1 METLDPVC
9 GMSVDLDTTAH
20 QFIYADQ
27 TYGFCCAHCLEKF
40 KADPEQFLH
49 TEQSANAVPT
59 SPDTVY
65 VCPMD
70 PEVRADKPSP
80 CPKCGMAL
88 EPEVAPLPTPTVEYV
103 CPMHL
108 EVVTAL
114 PGACPSCGMTL
125 EPHAIDVQETPN
137 SELID
142 MTRRFW
148 IGVGF
153 GFPVFLLAMGDM
165 VFGARMQEVVSRP
178 LSNWLQLIFTTPV
191 VLWAGWPFFE
201 RAWASLKNTSAN
213 MFTLIAMGVGSAFV
227 YSVAATVNPQWFPE
241 GFQTDH
247 GVPTYFETAVA
258 ITVLVLLGQ
267 VLESRARHRTGAAIR
282 SLLSL
287 SPQTARVVL
296 PDHDTD
302 VPLALVKV
310 GDLLRVRPGDKIP
323 VDGVVVNG
331 ASTVDE
337 SMVTGEAI
345 PVEKT
350 VGTQVIGATINGTG
364 SFTMRAERIGSE
376 TLLAH
381 IVQMV
386 ANAQRTRA
394 PIQRVADRVSEWFV
408 PSVVLVAIVTLVVWG
423 LWGPEPRFALALVN
437 AVAVL
442 IIACPCALGL
452 ATPMAIMVGT
462 GRGAKSGVLV
472 KHAAALEMLDR
483 VEVLVIDK
491 TGTLT
496 EGRPQVSSISTID
509 GVVSETELLRLAGAL
524 EQSSQHPLALA
535 VITRAVEQDMA
546 LPEVE
551 DFQTVPGR
559 GVEGT
564 VDKRHILLGTEEF
577 LIGHGV
583 HTDVFTGEA
592 NELRHQGQ
600 TVIFLAVDKRLA
612 GFLSVSDSVKPSTF
626 EALSMLQAEGV
637 RIVMAT
643 GDNALTAHAVGDTLG
658 LNEVR
663 AGVLPEEKQQIVAD
677 LQAEGRVVAMAG
689 DGINDAPALAEAAV
703 GIAMGTGADIAVE
716 SADITLVKGDL
727 RGIARAR
734 QLSRS
739 TLRNIRQN
747 LFLAFIYNGVGVPVA
762 AGLLY
767 PLTGWFID
775 PIWASAAMTLSSI
788 SVITNAL
795 RLRSLDL

>member
-9 GMSVDLDTTAH
+9 GMSVDLAATAH

-40 KADPEQFLH
+40 KTDPEQYLH
-49 TEQSANAVPT
+49 PTQSANAAPT

-70 PEVRADKPSP
+70 PEVRADKPGP
-80 CPKCGMAL
+80 CPRCGMAL
-88 EPEVAPLPTPTVEYV
+88 EPEVAPLPTRAVEYI

-108 EVVTAL
+108 EVVTTL
-114 PGACPSCGMTL
+114 PGTCPSCGMTL

-165 VFGARMQEVVSRP
+165 VFGARMQETVSRP
-178 LSNWLQLIFTTPV
+178 LSNWLQFIFTTPV

-227 YSVAATVNPQWFPE
+227 YSVAATVNPRWFPE

-296 PDHDTD
+296 PGHDTD

-331 ASTVDE
+331 ASAVDE

-408 PSVVLVAIVTLVVWG
+408 PSVVLVAIVTLVVWS
-423 LWGPEPRFALALVN
+423 LWGPEPRFVTALVN

-496 EGRPQVSSISTID
+496 EGRPRVASISTIE
-509 GVVSETELLRLAGAL
+509 GVVSETKLLRLAGAL
-524 EQSSQHPLALA
+524 EQSSQHPLAVA
-535 VITRAVEQDMA
+535 VVTRAIEQDMA

-551 DFQTVPGR
+551 NFQTVPGR

-564 VDKRHILLGTEEF
+564 VEKRHVLLGTEEF
-577 LIGHGV
+577 LIEHGV
-583 HTDVFTGEA
+583 HTDVFAHQA

-600 TVIFLAVDKRLA
+600 TVIFLAVDGQLA
-612 GFLSVSDSVKPSTF
+612 GFLSVSDAVKPSTF
-626 EALSMLQAEGV
+626 EALRMLQAEGV

-663 AGVLPEEKQQIVAD
+663 AGVLPEEKQRIVAS

-703 GIAMGTGADIAVE
+703 GIAMGTGADIAIE

-734 QLSRS
+734 RLSRS

-747 LFLAFIYNGVGVPVA
+747 LFLAFIYNGIGVPVA
-762 AGLLY
+762 AGVLY

-775 PIWASAAMTLSSI
+775 PIWASAAMTLSSL

-795 RLRSLDL
+795 RLRSLEL

>member
-267 VLESRARHRTGAAIR
+267 VLESRA
-282 SLLSL
+282 
-287 SPQTARVVL
+287 QTARVVL

>member
-9 GMSVDLDTTAH
+9 GMSVDLDATAH
-20 QFIYADQ
+20 QFVYAGQ

-40 KADPEQFLH
+40 KTDPEQYLH
-49 TEQSANAVPT
+49 PKQSANAAPT

-70 PEVRADKPSP
+70 PEIRADKPGP
-80 CPKCGMAL
+80 CPRCGMAL
-88 EPEVAPLPTPTVEYV
+88 EPEVAPLPTRAVEYI

-108 EVVTAL
+108 EVVTTL
-114 PGACPSCGMTL
+114 PGTCPSCGMTL

-165 VFGARMQEVVSRP
+165 VFGARMQETVSRP
-178 LSNWLQLIFTTPV
+178 LSNWLQFIFTTPV

-227 YSVAATVNPQWFPE
+227 YSVAATVNPRWFPE

-287 SPQTARVVL
+287 SPQIARVVL
-296 PDHDTD
+296 PEHDTD

-331 ASTVDE
+331 ASAVDE

-408 PSVVLVAIVTLVVWG
+408 PSVVLVAIVTLVVWS
-423 LWGPEPRFALALVN
+423 LWGPEPRFVTALVN

-496 EGRPQVSSISTID
+496 EGRPRVATISTIE
-509 GVVSETELLRLAGAL
+509 GVVSETKLLRLAGAL
-524 EQSSQHPLALA
+524 EQSSHHPLAVA
-535 VITRAVEQDMA
+535 VVTRAIEQDMA

-551 DFQTVPGR
+551 NFQTVPGR

-564 VDKRHILLGTEEF
+564 VEKRHVLLGTEEF
-577 LIGHGV
+577 LIEHGV
-583 HTDVFTGEA
+583 HTDVFAHQA

-600 TVIFLAVDKRLA
+600 TVIFLAVDGQLA
-612 GFLSVSDSVKPSTF
+612 GFLSVSDAVKPSTF
-626 EALSMLQAEGV
+626 EALRMLQAEGV

-658 LNEVR
+658 LNEIR
-663 AGVLPEEKQQIVAD
+663 AGVLPEEKQRIVAG

-703 GIAMGTGADIAVE
+703 GIAMGTGADIAIE

-734 QLSRS
+734 RLSRS

-747 LFLAFIYNGVGVPVA
+747 LFLAFIYNGIGVPVA
-762 AGLLY
+762 AGVLY

-775 PIWASAAMTLSSI
+775 PIWASAAMTLSSL

>member
-9 GMSVDLDTTAH
+9 GMSVDLATTAH
-20 QFIYADQ
+20 QFIYAGQ
-27 TYGFCCAHCLEKF
+27 TYGFCCAHCLAKF
-40 KADPEQFLH
+40 KTDPEQYLH
-49 TEQSANAVPT
+49 TKQSANAAPT
-59 SPDTVY
+59 SPDAVY

-88 EPEVAPLPTPTVEYV
+88 EPEVAPLPTRGVKYI

-108 EVVTAL
+108 EVVTTL
-114 PGACPSCGMTL
+114 PGTCPSCGMTL

-165 VFGARMQEVVSRP
+165 VVGARMQEVVSRP
-178 LSNWLQLIFTTPV
+178 LSNWLQFIFTTPV

-201 RAWASLKNTSAN
+201 RGWASLKNTSAN

-227 YSVAATVNPQWFPE
+227 YSIAATVNPRWFPE

-282 SLLSL
+282 SLLNL

-331 ASTVDE
+331 ASAVDE

-408 PSVVLVAIVTLVVWG
+408 PSVVLVAIVTLVVWS
-423 LWGPEPRFALALVN
+423 LWGPEPRFVTALVN

-483 VEVLVIDK
+483 VDVLVIDK

-496 EGRPQVSSISTID
+496 EGRPRVASISTIE
-509 GVVSETELLRLAGAL
+509 GVVSETKLLRLAGAL
-524 EQSSQHPLALA
+524 EQASQHPLAVA
-535 VITRAVEQDMA
+535 IVTRAIEQGMA
-546 LPEVE
+546 LAEVE
-551 DFQTVPGR
+551 NFQTVPGR
-559 GVEGT
+559 GVAGT
-564 VDKRHILLGTEEF
+564 VEKRHVLLGTEEF
-577 LIGHGV
+577 LIEHGI
-583 HTDVFTGEA
+583 HTDVFAHQA

-600 TVIFLAVDKRLA
+600 TVIFLAVDEQLA
-612 GFLSVSDSVKPSTF
+612 GFVSVSDAVKPTTV
-626 EALSMLQAEGV
+626 EALRMLQAEGV

-663 AGVLPEEKQQIVAD
+663 AGVLPEEKQRIVAG

-689 DGINDAPALAEAAV
+689 DGINDAPALTEAAV

-734 QLSRS
+734 RLSRS

-747 LFLAFIYNGVGVPVA
+747 LFLAFIYNGIGVPVA
-762 AGLLY
+762 AGVLY

>member
-1 METLDPVC
+1 
-9 GMSVDLDTTAH
+9 
-20 QFIYADQ
+20 
-27 TYGFCCAHCLEKF
+27 
-40 KADPEQFLH
+40 
-49 TEQSANAVPT
+49 
-59 SPDTVY
+59 
-65 VCPMD
+65 
-70 PEVRADKPSP
+70 
-80 CPKCGMAL
+80 
-88 EPEVAPLPTPTVEYV
+88 
-103 CPMHL
+103 
-108 EVVTAL
+108 
-114 PGACPSCGMTL
+114 
-125 EPHAIDVQETPN
+125 
-137 SELID
+137 
-142 MTRRFW
+142 
-148 IGVGF
+148 
-153 GFPVFLLAMGDM
+153 
-165 VFGARMQEVVSRP
+165 
-178 LSNWLQLIFTTPV
+178 
-191 VLWAGWPFFE
+191 
-201 RAWASLKNTSAN
+201 

-296 PDHDTD
+296 PGHDTD

-310 GDLLRVRPGDKIP
+310 GDLLRVRSGDKIP

-331 ASTVDE
+331 ASAVDE

-408 PSVVLVAIVTLVVWG
+408 PSVVLVAIVTFVVWS
-423 LWGPEPRFALALVN
+423 LWGPEPRFVLALVN

-496 EGRPQVSSISTID
+496 EGRPRVASISTIE
-509 GVVSETELLRLAGAL
+509 GVVSEMELLRLAGSL

-535 VITRAVEQDMA
+535 VVTRAVEQGMA

-551 DFQTVPGR
+551 GFQTVPGR

-564 VDKRHILLGTEEF
+564 VEKRHVLLGTEEF

-583 HTDVFTGEA
+583 YTDVFAHQA

-600 TVIFLAVDKRLA
+600 TVIFLAVDGRLA
-612 GFLSVSDSVKPSTF
+612 GFLSVSDAVKPSTF
-626 EALSMLQAEGV
+626 EALRMLQAEGV

-658 LNEVR
+658 LDEVR
-663 AGVLPEEKQQIVAD
+663 AGVLPEEKQRLVAD

-734 QLSRS
+734 RLSRS

-747 LFLAFIYNGVGVPVA
+747 LFLAFIYNGIGVPVA
-762 AGLLY
+762 AGVLY

>member
-165 VFGARMQEVVSRP
+165 VVGARMQEVVSRP

-612 GFLSVSDSVKPSTF
+612 GFLSVSDSVKPTTF
-626 EALSMLQAEGV
+626 EALRMLQAEGV

-663 AGVLPEEKQQIVAD
+663 AGVLPEEKQRIVAG

-689 DGINDAPALAEAAV
+689 DGINDAPALTEAAV

-747 LFLAFIYNGVGVPVA
+747 LFLAFIYNGIGVPVA
-762 AGLLY
+762 AGVLY

>member
-9 GMSVDLDTTAH
+9 GMSVDLAATAH

-40 KADPEQFLH
+40 KADPEQYLH
-49 TEQSANAVPT
+49 PTQSANATPT

-70 PEVRADKPSP
+70 PEVRADKPGP
-80 CPKCGMAL
+80 CPRCGMAL
-88 EPEVAPLPTPTVEYV
+88 EPEVTPLPIPAVNYI

-108 EVVTAL
+108 EVVTTL
-114 PGACPSCGMTL
+114 PGTCPSCGMTL
-125 EPHAIDVQETPN
+125 EPHAIDSQEMPN

-165 VFGARMQEVVSRP
+165 VFGARMQETVSRP
-178 LSNWLQLIFTTPV
+178 LSNWLQFIFTTPV

-227 YSVAATVNPQWFPE
+227 YSVAATVNPRWFPE

-331 ASTVDE
+331 ASAVDE

-394 PIQRVADRVSEWFV
+394 PIQRIADRVSEWFV

-423 LWGPEPRFALALVN
+423 LWGPEPRFVLALVN

-472 KHAAALEMLDR
+472 KHAAALEMLER

-496 EGRPQVSSISTID
+496 EGRPRVASISTIE

-524 EQSSQHPLALA
+524 EQSSQHPLAVA
-535 VITRAVEQDMA
+535 VVTRAVEQDMA
-546 LPEVE
+546 LPEIE

-564 VDKRHILLGTEEF
+564 VEKRHVLLGTEEF

-583 HTDVFTGEA
+583 HTDVFAHQA

-600 TVIFLAVDKRLA
+600 TVIFLAVDGRLA
-612 GFLSVSDSVKPSTF
+612 GFLSVSDSIKPSTF
-626 EALSMLQAEGV
+626 EALRMLQAEGV

-658 LNEVR
+658 LNEIR
-663 AGVLPEEKQQIVAD
+663 AGVLPEEKQRIVAG

-703 GIAMGTGADIAVE
+703 GIAMGTGADIAIE

-734 QLSRS
+734 RLSRS

-747 LFLAFIYNGVGVPVA
+747 LFLAFIYNGIGVPVA
-762 AGLLY
+762 AGVLY

-775 PIWASAAMTLSSI
+775 PIWASAAMTLSSL

>member
-1 METLDPVC
+1 
-9 GMSVDLDTTAH
+9 
-20 QFIYADQ
+20 
-27 TYGFCCAHCLEKF
+27 
-40 KADPEQFLH
+40 
-49 TEQSANAVPT
+49 
-59 SPDTVY
+59 
-65 VCPMD
+65 
-70 PEVRADKPSP
+70 
-80 CPKCGMAL
+80 
-88 EPEVAPLPTPTVEYV
+88 
-103 CPMHL
+103 
-108 EVVTAL
+108 
-114 PGACPSCGMTL
+114 
-125 EPHAIDVQETPN
+125 
-137 SELID
+137 
-142 MTRRFW
+142 
-148 IGVGF
+148 
-153 GFPVFLLAMGDM
+153 
-165 VFGARMQEVVSRP
+165 
-178 LSNWLQLIFTTPV
+178 
-191 VLWAGWPFFE
+191 
-201 RAWASLKNTSAN
+201 
-213 MFTLIAMGVGSAFV
+213 
-227 YSVAATVNPQWFPE
+227 
-241 GFQTDH
+241 
-247 GVPTYFETAVA
+247 
-258 ITVLVLLGQ
+258 
-267 VLESRARHRTGAAIR
+267 
-282 SLLSL
+282 
-287 SPQTARVVL
+287 
-296 PDHDTD
+296 
-302 VPLALVKV
+302 
-310 GDLLRVRPGDKIP
+310 LRVRPGDKIP

-331 ASTVDE
+331 ASAVDE

-408 PSVVLVAIVTLVVWG
+408 PSVVLVAIVTLVVWS
-423 LWGPEPRFALALVN
+423 LWGPEPRFVTALVN

-483 VEVLVIDK
+483 VDVLVIDK

-496 EGRPQVSSISTID
+496 EGRPRVASISTIE
-509 GVVSETELLRLAGAL
+509 GVVSETKLLRLAGAL
-524 EQSSQHPLALA
+524 EQASQHPLAVA
-535 VITRAVEQDMA
+535 IVTRAIEQGMA
-546 LPEVE
+546 LAEVE
-551 DFQTVPGR
+551 NFQTVPGR
-559 GVEGT
+559 GVAGT
-564 VDKRHILLGTEEF
+564 VEKRHVLLGTEEF
-577 LIGHGV
+577 LIEHGV
-583 HTDVFTGEA
+583 HTDVFAHQA

-600 TVIFLAVDKRLA
+600 TVIFLAVDGQLA
-612 GFLSVSDSVKPSTF
+612 GFVSVSDAVKPTTF
-626 EALSMLQAEGV
+626 EALRMLQAEGV

-663 AGVLPEEKQQIVAD
+663 AGVLPEEKQRIVAG

-689 DGINDAPALAEAAV
+689 DGINDAPALTEAAV

-734 QLSRS
+734 RLSRS

-747 LFLAFIYNGVGVPVA
+747 LFLAFIYNGIGVPVA
-762 AGLLY
+762 AGVLY

>member
-9 GMSVDLDTTAH
+9 GMSVDLDATVH
-20 QFIYADQ
+20 QFIYAGQ

-40 KADPEQFLH
+40 KTDPEQYLH
-49 TEQSANAVPT
+49 PKQSANAAPT

-70 PEVRADKPSP
+70 PEIRADKPGP
-80 CPKCGMAL
+80 CPRCGMAL
-88 EPEVAPLPTPTVEYV
+88 EPEVAPLPTRAVEYI

-108 EVVTAL
+108 EVVTTL
-114 PGACPSCGMTL
+114 PGTCPSCGMTL

-165 VFGARMQEVVSRP
+165 VFGARMQETVSRP
-178 LSNWLQLIFTTPV
+178 LSNWLQFIFTTPV

-227 YSVAATVNPQWFPE
+227 YSVAATVNPRWFPE

-287 SPQTARVVL
+287 SPQIARVVL
-296 PDHDTD
+296 PEHDTD

-331 ASTVDE
+331 ASAVDE

-408 PSVVLVAIVTLVVWG
+408 PSVVLVAIVTLVVWS
-423 LWGPEPRFALALVN
+423 LWGPEPRFVTALVN

-496 EGRPQVSSISTID
+496 EGRPRVATISTIE
-509 GVVSETELLRLAGAL
+509 GVVSETKLLRLAGAL
-524 EQSSQHPLALA
+524 EQSSHHPLAVA
-535 VITRAVEQDMA
+535 VVTRAIEQDMA

-551 DFQTVPGR
+551 NFQTVPGR

-564 VDKRHILLGTEEF
+564 VEKRHVLLGTEEF
-577 LIGHGV
+577 LIEHGV
-583 HTDVFTGEA
+583 HTDVFAHQA

-600 TVIFLAVDKRLA
+600 TVIFLAVDGQLA
-612 GFLSVSDSVKPSTF
+612 GFLSVSDAVKPSTF
-626 EALSMLQAEGV
+626 EALRMLQAEGV

-658 LNEVR
+658 LNEIR
-663 AGVLPEEKQQIVAD
+663 AGVLPEEKQRIVAG

-703 GIAMGTGADIAVE
+703 GIAMGTGADIAIE

-734 QLSRS
+734 RLSRS

-747 LFLAFIYNGVGVPVA
+747 LFLAFIYNGIGVPVA
-762 AGLLY
+762 AGVLY

-775 PIWASAAMTLSSI
+775 PIWASAAMTLSSL

>member
-1 METLDPVC
+1 
-9 GMSVDLDTTAH
+9 
-20 QFIYADQ
+20 
-27 TYGFCCAHCLEKF
+27 
-40 KADPEQFLH
+40 
-49 TEQSANAVPT
+49 
-59 SPDTVY
+59 
-65 VCPMD
+65 
-70 PEVRADKPSP
+70 
-80 CPKCGMAL
+80 
-88 EPEVAPLPTPTVEYV
+88 
-103 CPMHL
+103 
-108 EVVTAL
+108 
-114 PGACPSCGMTL
+114 MTL
-125 EPHAIDVQETPN
+125 EPHAIDSQEMPN

-165 VFGARMQEVVSRP
+165 VFGARMQETVSRP
-178 LSNWLQLIFTTPV
+178 LSNWLQFIFTTPV

-227 YSVAATVNPQWFPE
+227 YSVAATVNPRWFPE
-241 GFQTDH
+241 GFQIDH

-331 ASTVDE
+331 ASAVDE

-408 PSVVLVAIVTLVVWG
+408 PSVVLVAIVTLVVWS
-423 LWGPEPRFALALVN
+423 LWGPEPRFVTALVN

-496 EGRPQVSSISTID
+496 EGRPRVATISTIE
-509 GVVSETELLRLAGAL
+509 GVVSETKLLRLAGAL
-524 EQSSQHPLALA
+524 EQSSHHPLAVA
-535 VITRAVEQDMA
+535 VVTRAIEQDMA

-551 DFQTVPGR
+551 NFQTVPGR

-564 VDKRHILLGTEEF
+564 VEKRHVLLGTEEF
-577 LIGHGV
+577 LIEHGV
-583 HTDVFTGEA
+583 HTDVFAHQA

-600 TVIFLAVDKRLA
+600 TVIFLAVDGQLA
-612 GFLSVSDSVKPSTF
+612 GFLSVSDAVKPSTF
-626 EALSMLQAEGV
+626 EALRMLQAEGV

-658 LNEVR
+658 LNEIR
-663 AGVLPEEKQQIVAD
+663 AGVLPEEKQRIVAG

-703 GIAMGTGADIAVE
+703 GIAMGTGADIAIE

-734 QLSRS
+734 RLSRS

-747 LFLAFIYNGVGVPVA
+747 LFLAFIYNGIGVPVA
-762 AGLLY
+762 AGVLY

-775 PIWASAAMTLSSI
+775 PIWASAAMTLSSL

>member
-40 KADPEQFLH
+40 KAGPEQFLH
-49 TEQSANAVPT
+49 PEQSANAAPT

-178 LSNWLQLIFTTPV
+178 LSNWLQFIFTTPV
-191 VLWAGWPFFE
+191 VLWAGWPFFQ
-201 RAWASLKNTSAN
+201 RGWASLKNTSAN

-227 YSVAATVNPQWFPE
+227 YSIAATVNPRWFPE

-331 ASTVDE
+331 ASAVDE

-408 PSVVLVAIVTLVVWG
+408 PSVVLVAIVTLVVWS
-423 LWGPEPRFALALVN
+423 LWGPEPRFVTALVN

-483 VEVLVIDK
+483 VDVLVIDK

-496 EGRPQVSSISTID
+496 EGRPRVASISTIE
-509 GVVSETELLRLAGAL
+509 GVVSETKLLRLAGAL
-524 EQSSQHPLALA
+524 EQASQHPLAVA
-535 VITRAVEQDMA
+535 VVTRAIEQGMA

-551 DFQTVPGR
+551 YFQTVPGK

-564 VDKRHILLGTEEF
+564 VEKRHVLLGTEEF
-577 LIGHGV
+577 LIEHGV
-583 HTDVFTGEA
+583 HTDVFAHQA

-600 TVIFLAVDKRLA
+600 TVIFLAVDGQLA
-612 GFLSVSDSVKPSTF
+612 GFVSVSDAVKPTTF
-626 EALSMLQAEGV
+626 EALRMLQAEGV

-663 AGVLPEEKQQIVAD
+663 AGVLPEEKQRIVAG

-689 DGINDAPALAEAAV
+689 DGINDAPALTEAAV

-734 QLSRS
+734 RLSRS

-747 LFLAFIYNGVGVPVA
+747 LFLAFIYNGIGVPVA
-762 AGLLY
+762 AGVLY

>member
-9 GMSVDLDTTAH
+9 GMSVDLDATAH
-20 QFIYADQ
+20 QFIYAGQ

-40 KADPEQFLH
+40 KTDPEQYLH
-49 TEQSANAVPT
+49 PKQSANAASP

-70 PEVRADKPSP
+70 PEVRADKPGP
-80 CPKCGMAL
+80 CPRCGMAL
-88 EPEVAPLPTPTVEYV
+88 EPEVAPLPTRAVEYI

-108 EVVTAL
+108 EVVTTL
-114 PGACPSCGMTL
+114 PGTCPSCGMTL
-125 EPHAIDVQETPN
+125 EPHAIDFQDTPN

-165 VFGARMQEVVSRP
+165 VFGARMQETVSRP
-178 LSNWLQLIFTTPV
+178 LSNWLQFIFTTPV
-191 VLWAGWPFFE
+191 VLWAGWPFFQ

-227 YSVAATVNPQWFPE
+227 YSVAATVNPRWFPE

-331 ASTVDE
+331 ASAVDE

-345 PVEKT
+345 PIEKT

-394 PIQRVADRVSEWFV
+394 PIQHVADRVSEWFV

-423 LWGPEPRFALALVN
+423 LWGPEPRFVTALVN

-472 KHAAALEMLDR
+472 KHATALEMLDR

-496 EGRPQVSSISTID
+496 EGCPQVSNISTIE
-509 GVVSETELLRLAGAL
+509 GVVSETDFLRLAGAL

-535 VITRAVEQDMA
+535 VVTRAVEQDMA

-564 VDKRHILLGTEEF
+564 VEKRHVLLGTEEF

-583 HTDVFTGEA
+583 HTDVFAHQA

-600 TVIFLAVDKRLA
+600 TVIFLAVDGRLA

-626 EALSMLQAEGV
+626 EALRMLQAEGI

-663 AGVLPEEKQQIVAD
+663 AGVLPEEKQRIVAG
-677 LQAEGRVVAMAG
+677 LQAEGRIVAMAG

-734 QLSRS
+734 RLSRS

-747 LFLAFIYNGVGVPVA
+747 LFLAFIYNGIGVPVA
-762 AGLLY
+762 AGVLY

>member
-1 METLDPVC
+1 
-9 GMSVDLDTTAH
+9 
-20 QFIYADQ
+20 
-27 TYGFCCAHCLEKF
+27 
-40 KADPEQFLH
+40 
-49 TEQSANAVPT
+49 
-59 SPDTVY
+59 
-65 VCPMD
+65 
-70 PEVRADKPSP
+70 
-80 CPKCGMAL
+80 
-88 EPEVAPLPTPTVEYV
+88 
-103 CPMHL
+103 
-108 EVVTAL
+108 
-114 PGACPSCGMTL
+114 
-125 EPHAIDVQETPN
+125 
-137 SELID
+137 
-142 MTRRFW
+142 
-148 IGVGF
+148 
-153 GFPVFLLAMGDM
+153 
-165 VFGARMQEVVSRP
+165 
-178 LSNWLQLIFTTPV
+178 
-191 VLWAGWPFFE
+191 
-201 RAWASLKNTSAN
+201 

-227 YSVAATVNPQWFPE
+227 YSVAATVNPRWFPE

-287 SPQTARVVL
+287 SPQIARVVL
-296 PDHDTD
+296 PEHDTD

-331 ASTVDE
+331 ASAVDE

-408 PSVVLVAIVTLVVWG
+408 PSVVLVAIVTLVVWS
-423 LWGPEPRFALALVN
+423 LWGPEPRFVTALVN

-496 EGRPQVSSISTID
+496 EGRPRVATISTIE
-509 GVVSETELLRLAGAL
+509 GVVSETKLLRLAGAL
-524 EQSSQHPLALA
+524 EQSSHHPLAVA
-535 VITRAVEQDMA
+535 VVTRAIEQDMA

-551 DFQTVPGR
+551 NFQTVPGR

-564 VDKRHILLGTEEF
+564 VEKRHVLLGTEEF
-577 LIGHGV
+577 LIEHGV
-583 HTDVFTGEA
+583 HTDVFAHQA

-600 TVIFLAVDKRLA
+600 TVIFLAVDGQLA
-612 GFLSVSDSVKPSTF
+612 GFLSVSDAVKPSTF
-626 EALSMLQAEGV
+626 EALRMLQAEGV

-658 LNEVR
+658 LNEIR
-663 AGVLPEEKQQIVAD
+663 AGVLPEEKQRIVAG

-703 GIAMGTGADIAVE
+703 GIAMGTGADIAIE

-734 QLSRS
+734 RLSRS

-747 LFLAFIYNGVGVPVA
+747 LFLAFIYNGIGVPVA
-762 AGLLY
+762 AGVLY

-775 PIWASAAMTLSSI
+775 PIWASAAMTLSSL

>member
-20 QFIYADQ
+20 QFIYAGQ

-40 KADPEQFLH
+40 KTDPEQYLH
-49 TEQSANAVPT
+49 PEQSANTA
-59 SPDTVY
+59 SAAPDTVY

-88 EPEVAPLPTPTVEYV
+88 EPEVAPLPAPGVEYV

-108 EVVTAL
+108 EVVTTL
-114 PGACPSCGMTL
+114 PGTCPSCGMTL

-213 MFTLIAMGVGSAFV
+213 MFTLIGMGVGSAFV

-282 SLLSL
+282 SLLNL

-331 ASTVDE
+331 ASAVDE

-423 LWGPEPRFALALVN
+423 LWGPEPRFVFALVN

-535 VITRAVEQDMA
+535 VVTRAVEQDMA

-551 DFQTVPGR
+551 AFQTVPGR

-564 VDKRHILLGTEEF
+564 VEKRHVLLGTEEF

-583 HTDVFTGEA
+583 HTDVFTHQA
-592 NELRHQGQ
+592 NELRSQGQ
-600 TVIFLAVDKRLA
+600 TVIFLAVDGRLA

-626 EALSMLQAEGV
+626 EALRMLQAEGV

-663 AGVLPEEKQQIVAD
+663 AGVLPEEKQQIVAG

-703 GIAMGTGADIAVE
+703 GIAMGTGADIALE

-734 QLSRS
+734 RLSRS

-762 AGLLY
+762 AGVLY

>member
-9 GMSVDLDTTAH
+9 GMSVDLDATAH
-20 QFIYADQ
+20 QFVYAGQ

-40 KADPEQFLH
+40 KTDPEQYLH
-49 TEQSANAVPT
+49 PKQSANAAPT

-70 PEVRADKPSP
+70 PEIRADKPGP
-80 CPKCGMAL
+80 CPRCGMAL
-88 EPEVAPLPTPTVEYV
+88 EPEVAPLPTRAVEYI

-108 EVVTAL
+108 EVVTTL
-114 PGACPSCGMTL
+114 PGTCPSCGMTL

-165 VFGARMQEVVSRP
+165 VFGARMQETVSRP
-178 LSNWLQLIFTTPV
+178 LSNWLQFIFTTPV

-227 YSVAATVNPQWFPE
+227 YSVAATVNPRWFPE
-241 GFQTDH
+241 GFQIDH

-287 SPQTARVVL
+287 SPQIARVVL
-296 PDHDTD
+296 PEHDTD

-331 ASTVDE
+331 ASAVDE

-408 PSVVLVAIVTLVVWG
+408 PSVVLVAIVTLVVWS
-423 LWGPEPRFALALVN
+423 LWGPEPRFVTALVN

-496 EGRPQVSSISTID
+496 EGRPRVATISTIE
-509 GVVSETELLRLAGAL
+509 GVVSETKLLRLAGAL
-524 EQSSQHPLALA
+524 EQSSHHPLAVA
-535 VITRAVEQDMA
+535 VVTRAIEQDMA

-551 DFQTVPGR
+551 NFQTVPGR

-564 VDKRHILLGTEEF
+564 VEKRHVLLGTEEF
-577 LIGHGV
+577 LIEHGV
-583 HTDVFTGEA
+583 HTDVFAHQA

-600 TVIFLAVDKRLA
+600 TVIFLAVDGQLA
-612 GFLSVSDSVKPSTF
+612 GFLSVSDAVKPSTF
-626 EALSMLQAEGV
+626 EALRMLQAEGV

-658 LNEVR
+658 LNEIR
-663 AGVLPEEKQQIVAD
+663 AGVLPEEKQRIVAG

-703 GIAMGTGADIAVE
+703 GIAMGTGADIAIE

-734 QLSRS
+734 RLSRS

-747 LFLAFIYNGVGVPVA
+747 LFLAFIYNGIGVPVA
-762 AGLLY
+762 AGVLY

-775 PIWASAAMTLSSI
+775 PIWASAAMTLSSL

>member
-9 GMSVDLDTTAH
+9 GMSVDLDATAH
-20 QFIYADQ
+20 QFVYAGQ

-40 KADPEQFLH
+40 KTDPEQYLH
-49 TEQSANAVPT
+49 PKQSANAAPT

-70 PEVRADKPSP
+70 PEIRADKPGP
-80 CPKCGMAL
+80 CPRCGMAL
-88 EPEVAPLPTPTVEYV
+88 EPEVAPLPTRAVEYI

-108 EVVTAL
+108 EVVTTL
-114 PGACPSCGMTL
+114 PGTCPSCGMTL

-165 VFGARMQEVVSRP
+165 VFGARMQETVSRP
-178 LSNWLQLIFTTPV
+178 LSNWLQFIFTTPV

-227 YSVAATVNPQWFPE
+227 YSVAATVNPRWFPE

-287 SPQTARVVL
+287 SPQIARVVL
-296 PDHDTD
+296 PEHDTD

-331 ASTVDE
+331 ASAVDE

-408 PSVVLVAIVTLVVWG
+408 PSVVLVAIVTLVVWS
-423 LWGPEPRFALALVN
+423 LWGPEPRFVTALVN

-496 EGRPQVSSISTID
+496 EGRPRVATISTIE
-509 GVVSETELLRLAGAL
+509 GVVSETKLLRLAGAL
-524 EQSSQHPLALA
+524 EQSSHHPLAVA
-535 VITRAVEQDMA
+535 VVTRAIEQDMA

-551 DFQTVPGR
+551 NFQTVPGR

-564 VDKRHILLGTEEF
+564 VEKRHVLLGAEEF
-577 LIGHGV
+577 LIEHGV
-583 HTDVFTGEA
+583 HTDVFAHQA

-600 TVIFLAVDKRLA
+600 TVIFLAVDGQLA
-612 GFLSVSDSVKPSTF
+612 GFLSVSDAVKPSTF
-626 EALSMLQAEGV
+626 EALRMLQAEGV

-658 LNEVR
+658 LNEIR
-663 AGVLPEEKQQIVAD
+663 AGVLPEEKQRIVAG

-703 GIAMGTGADIAVE
+703 GIAMGTGADIAIE

-734 QLSRS
+734 RLSRS

-747 LFLAFIYNGVGVPVA
+747 LFLAFIYNGIGVPVA
-762 AGLLY
+762 AGVLY

-775 PIWASAAMTLSSI
+775 PIWASAAMTLSSL

>member
-27 TYGFCCAHCLEKF
+27 TYVFCCAHCLEKF